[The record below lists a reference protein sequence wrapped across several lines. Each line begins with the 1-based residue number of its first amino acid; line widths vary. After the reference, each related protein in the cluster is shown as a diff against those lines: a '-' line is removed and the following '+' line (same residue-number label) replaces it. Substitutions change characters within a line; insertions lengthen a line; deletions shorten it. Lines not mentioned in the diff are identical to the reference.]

1 MKGPLQGASESL
13 SRVDTAWL
21 RMDSDR
27 NLMMIV
33 GVWLLRPAL
42 DLAAL
47 RQRLQSR
54 LLRYARFRQKVVRD
68 AVLSHWVDDEEF
80 DLERHVIG
88 EKLGR
93 QRGQT
98 ERQALQARTS
108 ELAATR
114 LDPAHPLWQMHVL
127 ERYGAGNA
135 VIFRIHHCIADGVAL
150 NAVLLS
156 IMDGGTDL
164 HPSAAADG
172 ADGADGD
179 WLAESVVRP
188 VKMMTLRT
196 LSLYGQGM
204 AQAMEYLKHPQQPL
218 SDAADLVGAG
228 ARVLRDAAALA
239 LLPDDSPT
247 RLKGALSGRKVVA
260 WCEPLPLEPV
270 KAAGK
275 ALGCS
280 VNDVL
285 LSCVAGSIGHYL
297 RQHGEDPAGQEVR
310 AMVPVNLRPPSEAWQ
325 LGNRFGLAPLVL
337 PIGIENPIER
347 LYAVRERM
355 REFKL
360 GYQPLLAYGVLAVAG
375 LLTQAL
381 QDALTNLF
389 LKKTTA
395 VITNLEGL
403 KKPVR
408 MCGSTV
414 RQSIFWV
421 PTAGEV
427 GLGVSIVSYMG
438 GVQFGLMTDSL
449 RCPDPQKI
457 IDRFGPE
464 FESLLLLTLM
474 LPWAVEAGTRKG
486 SGPWAPPT
494 LPSAA

>member
-1 MKGPLQGASESL
+1 M
-13 SRVDTAWL
+13 
-21 RMDSDR
+21 
-27 NLMMIV
+27 
-33 GVWLLRPAL
+33 
-42 DLAAL
+42 
-47 RQRLQSR
+47 
-54 LLRYARFRQKVVRD
+54 
-68 AVLSHWVDDEEF
+68 
-80 DLERHVIG
+80 
-88 EKLGR
+88 
-93 QRGQT
+93 
-98 ERQALQARTS
+98 
-108 ELAATR
+108 
-114 LDPAHPLWQMHVL
+114 
-127 ERYGAGNA
+127 
-135 VIFRIHHCIADGVAL
+135 
-150 NAVLLS
+150 
-156 IMDGGTDL
+156 
-164 HPSAAADG
+164 
-172 ADGADGD
+172 
-179 WLAESVVRP
+179 
-188 VKMMTLRT
+188 
-196 LSLYGQGM
+196 
-204 AQAMEYLKHPQQPL
+204 
-218 SDAADLVGAG
+218 GAG
-228 ARVLRDAAALA
+228 AQVLRDAAALA

-297 RQHGEDPAGQEVR
+297 REHGEDPAGQEIR

-355 REFKL
+355 REFKV

-375 LLTQAL
+375 LLTQPL
-381 QDALTNLF
+381 QDALTHLF

-408 MCGSTV
+408 ICGSTV

-421 PTAGEV
+421 PTAGDV
-427 GLGVSIVSYMG
+427 GVGVSIVSYMG
-438 GVQFGLMTDSL
+438 GVQFGLITDSL

-486 SGPWAPPT
+486 SGPWPPPA
-494 LPSAA
+494 LPSPA

>member
-21 RMDSDR
+21 RMDSER

-42 DLAAL
+42 DLGAL
-47 RQRLQSR
+47 RRRLRSR
-54 LLRYARFRQKVVRD
+54 LLTYARFRQKVVQD
-68 AVLSHWVDDEEF
+68 ALVSRWVDDEAF

-156 IMDGGTDL
+156 VMDGGADL
-164 HPSAAADG
+164 HPSDG
-172 ADGADGD
+172 AEGADGD
-179 WLAESVVRP
+179 GLAESVVRP
-188 VKMMTLRT
+188 LTAMTARALN
-196 LSLYGQGM
+196 LYGQGM
-204 AQAMEYLKHPQQPL
+204 AKAMDYLAHPQQPL
-218 SDAADLVGAG
+218 TDAAELVGAG
-228 ARVLRDAAALA
+228 AQVLRDAAALA

-247 RLKGALSGRKVVA
+247 LLKGPLSGRKLVA

-297 RQHGEDPAGQEVR
+297 RERGEDPAGQEIR

-355 REFKL
+355 REFKV

-375 LLTQAL
+375 LLTKPL
-381 QDALTNLF
+381 QDALTHLF

-395 VITNLEGL
+395 VVTNLQGL

-408 MCGSTV
+408 ICGSTV

-421 PTAGEV
+421 PTAGDV
-427 GLGVSIVSYMG
+427 GVGVSIVSYMG
-438 GVQFGLMTDSL
+438 GVQFGLITDSL

-457 IDRFGPE
+457 IDRFAPE

-486 SGPWAPPT
+486 SGPWAPPA
-494 LPSAA
+494 LPSAV